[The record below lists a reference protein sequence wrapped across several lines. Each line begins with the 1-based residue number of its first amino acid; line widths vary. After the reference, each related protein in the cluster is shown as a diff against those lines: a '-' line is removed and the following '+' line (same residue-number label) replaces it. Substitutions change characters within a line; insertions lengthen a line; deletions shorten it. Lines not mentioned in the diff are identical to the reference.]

1 MSVSF
6 WHRCISGK
14 GECCQTRR
22 KAFPKGVFMLDGD
35 EMHEPE
41 RRDAGH
47 DRWLAM
53 QSAYAEYMHASEA
66 LECTH
71 HSADESSTGERL
83 QLAMLE
89 GRQRVAFERYL
100 ESRMEF
106 LEFRFD
112 DSNRSGAAPAIDVEC
127 SPAGSRF
134 AFVKARPFLEILAVI
149 LLSATAF
156 SLVREKQHLRT
167 LESSRDELQAALVKT
182 RAEVQLLGQKM
193 ESLKPPEI
201 SAIHA
206 VEHATH
212 SPSRVGHAAA
222 PRPLA
227 PADQQRKRKADIQA
241 KPSIAKKRDPV
252 TGTQSP
258 GLGAHGYYSFSLGPS
273 RQFTRVGPIEVSLR
287 SVDVR
292 RKSANLSIVSDVSKW
307 DVPHVE
313 MNQPVRINVGGN
325 QQPLELVLD
334 RIDGN
339 RLEGH
344 LIENRPAPTD
354 LRAGRYRSGL
364 STN

>member
-1 MSVSF
+1 
-6 WHRCISGK
+6 
-14 GECCQTRR
+14 
-22 KAFPKGVFMLDGD
+22 MLDGD
-35 EMHEPE
+35 EMQQPE

-71 HSADESSTGERL
+71 HSEDESSTGERL
-83 QLAMLE
+83 QLVMLE

-112 DSNRSGAAPAIDVEC
+112 ESNRPGASPVIDVEC

-182 RAEVQLLGQKM
+182 RNEVQLLGQKM
-193 ESLKPPEI
+193 DALKPVTQI

-212 SPSRVGHAAA
+212 APSRVGHAAA

-227 PADQQRKRKADIQA
+227 PADQQRKRKAEMQT
-241 KPSIAKKRDPV
+241 KPAIARKGNPV

-258 GLGAHGYYSFSLGPS
+258 GLGGHGYYSFSLAPS

-287 SVDVR
+287 SVDTR
-292 RKSANLSIVSDVSKW
+292 RNLANLSIVSNLSKW

-313 MNQPVRINVGGN
+313 MNQPVRINVGAN

-339 RLEGH
+339 HLEGH
-344 LIENRPAPTD
+344 LIENRTAP
-354 LRAGRYRSGL
+354 LQVRASRDKSGL
-364 STN
+364 PTF

>member
-1 MSVSF
+1 
-6 WHRCISGK
+6 
-14 GECCQTRR
+14 
-22 KAFPKGVFMLDGD
+22 MLDGD

-53 QSAYAEYMHASEA
+53 QSAYAEYTHASEA

-71 HSADESSTGERL
+71 HSADDSTTGERL

-112 DSNRSGAAPAIDVEC
+112 ESNGPGAGTVIDSEC
-127 SPAGSRF
+127 SPAASRF

-149 LLSATAF
+149 LLCATAF
-156 SLVREKQHLRT
+156 SLVREKQHLRN
-167 LESSRDELQAALVKT
+167 LESSREELQTALVKT
-182 RAEVQLLGQKM
+182 RTEIQMLGQKM
-193 ESLKPPEI
+193 EALKPPTQI

-206 VEHATH
+206 VEHAAH
-212 SPSRVGHAAA
+212 SPSRVGHAAT
-222 PRPLA
+222 PHQMS
-227 PADQQRKRKADIQA
+227 PADQQRKRKADLQA
-241 KPSIAKKRDPV
+241 KPAIAKKRDPV

-258 GLGAHGYYSFSLGPS
+258 GLAARSYYSFALGPS
-273 RQFTRVGPIEVSLR
+273 SHFTRVGPIEVSLR
-287 SVDVR
+287 SVDTR
-292 RKSANLSIVSDVSKW
+292 RNFANLSIMSDFLKW
-307 DVPHVE
+307 DVQHVE
-313 MNQPVRINVGGN
+313 MNQPVRINVGGS

-334 RIDGN
+334 RIAGN

-344 LIENRPAPTD
+344 LVENRTAPTD

>member
-1 MSVSF
+1 
-6 WHRCISGK
+6 
-14 GECCQTRR
+14 
-22 KAFPKGVFMLDGD
+22 MLDGD

-53 QSAYAEYMHASEA
+53 QSAYAEYTHASEA

-71 HSADESSTGERL
+71 HSADDSSTSERL
-83 QLAMLE
+83 QFAMLE
-89 GRQRVAFERYL
+89 GRQRVTFERYL

-112 DSNRSGAAPAIDVEC
+112 ESNRPAGAPVIDGEC
-127 SPAGSRF
+127 SPAVSRF

-149 LLSATAF
+149 LLCATAF
-156 SLVREKQHLRT
+156 SLVREKQHLRN
-167 LESSRDELQAALVKT
+167 LESSREELQTALVKT
-182 RAEVQLLGQKM
+182 RTEIQLLGQKM
-193 ESLKPPEI
+193 DALKPATQI

-212 SPSRVGHAAA
+212 SPSRLGRAATPHQMA
-222 PRPLA
+222 PV
-227 PADQQRKRKADIQA
+227 DQRKRKADLQA
-241 KPSIAKKRDPV
+241 KPAIAKKRDPV
-252 TGTQSP
+252 TGTQGP
-258 GLGAHGYYSFSLGPS
+258 GLPARSYYSFALAPS
-273 RQFTRVGPIEVSLR
+273 SHFTRVGPIEVSLR
-287 SVDVR
+287 SVDTR
-292 RKSANLSIVSDVSKW
+292 RNAANLSIVSDLFKW
-307 DVPHVE
+307 DVQHVE

-334 RIDGN
+334 RIDKN

-344 LIENRPAPTD
+344 LIENRMPPTD
-354 LRAGRYRSGL
+354 LRAGRYKSGF